1 MASDYAGTYNTE
13 QCRLGLAQSA
23 HGKGRIFKKVAETT
37 VTSSFYKRQFKPFIN
52 IVPLFFE
59 TSSR

>member
-1 MASDYAGTYNTE
+1 MASDYAGTCNTAE

-37 VTSSFYKRQFKPFIN
+37 VTSSFYR
-52 IVPLFFE
+52 
-59 TSSR
+59 R